1 MSSRATAALRTSDEW
16 RGVPAVRAG
25 RACVTPDLPFGWF
38 DSPPSRNR
46 LLGVQWLV
54 RIQHPRWFPEP
65 LGPRVKAFHA
75 LYYHRM
81 PDGAQVRAL
90 LESAG
95 VSP

>member
-1 MSSRATAALRTSDEW
+1 LRATAALRTSDAW

-25 RACVTPDLPFGWF
+25 RACVAPDLPFGWF
-38 DSPPSRNR
+38 DSPPSLNR

-54 RIQHPRWFPEP
+54 RIRQPQWFPEP
-65 LGPRVKAFHA
+65 LRPRVKAFHA

-81 PDGAQVRAL
+81 PDDAQVRAL

-95 VSP
+95 VSQ